1 MFAPAPKL
9 AACLEVLYRAAL
21 DARLLG
27 WAGEREGLGRDE
39 SKRLADLMD
48 AVHNIP
54 GLAADWGRCDEQ
66 LLRSMLGDYDTRH
79 GGGLLETYDRV
90 VAERSQSR

>member
-1 MFAPAPKL
+1 MFAPTPKL
-9 AACLEVLYRAAL
+9 AACLEVLYRAAI

-27 WAGEREGLGRDE
+27 WTGERQGLGRDE
-39 SKRLADLMD
+39 SRRLADLMD

-66 LLRSMLGDYDTRH
+66 LLRAMLGDYDARH
-79 GGGLLETYDRV
+79 GGSLLETYDRV
-90 VAERSQSR
+90 VARSS